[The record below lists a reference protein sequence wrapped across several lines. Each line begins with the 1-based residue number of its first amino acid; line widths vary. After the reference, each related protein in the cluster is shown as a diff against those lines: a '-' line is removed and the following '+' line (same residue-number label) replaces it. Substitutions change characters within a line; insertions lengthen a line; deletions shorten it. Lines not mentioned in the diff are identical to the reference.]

1 VELDILTEDVES
13 LRTRARWSG
22 GDRGIGRA
30 ELRGDAREIGQSAW
44 LSSQGYC
51 TGREQE
57 ESMYWNDDFEER

>member
-1 VELDILTEDVES
+1 MERRRPGN
-13 LRTRARWSG
+13 RTRRV
-22 GDRGIGRA
+22 
-30 ELRGDAREIGQSAW
+30 EGDAREIGQSAW